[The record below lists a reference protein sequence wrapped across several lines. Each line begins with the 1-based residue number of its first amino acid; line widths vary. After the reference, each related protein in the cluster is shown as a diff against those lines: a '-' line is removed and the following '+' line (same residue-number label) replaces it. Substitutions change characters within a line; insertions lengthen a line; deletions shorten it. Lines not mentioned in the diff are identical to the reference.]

1 MTQLA
6 PDKAWKI
13 FSICIFMSVLY
24 FLAYGLFGF
33 CDTDQGFIPALSYRI
48 LQGENIYQDFL
59 YVRPPLTPYLHAFTQ
74 WIFPH
79 KFEMLGERLLFYVW
93 IGLSVYF
100 STRTL
105 QRFFDFRE
113 IGLSPELFAIMA
125 FVCSVHNFPPMA
137 WHTVDGILF
146 ASLGIYF
153 LTFPDKQ
160 IWPVLGLICM
170 WMAAM
175 CKQAFYPLLITGP
188 VLLFFLYEKQKAW
201 RAILPFLVL
210 LGTAISVIAIALPA
224 HWQLFKAQTL
234 SAGNWEDLLEVGL
247 IRYAEPFLVLVLPLL
262 IVWRAQ
268 VVYAWKYLPAGIFGL
283 AFWGLLGLH
292 VYKALTT
299 ESYIAPAYG
308 FSQAFFLL
316 AVGVSLKGFWINQKA
331 YATLLAM
338 LMLSWCVGISWG
350 YSNPMLYF
358 TPILFGFI
366 YILYEEL
373 DFSVPRYFYGIMCI
387 LLVWIFASLYQYP
400 YRDAPR
406 EQMQYRLG
414 ELTDGLKGIRTGP
427 YMFEKTEELLKLSE
441 TYGPSYTVLP
451 SFPIAHYLT
460 QSHNPLTIDWAHTIE
475 AGSEKYAASIQKK
488 MNDQVEVVFLEN
500 DKISEFTQS
509 GRYHSHLARHVY
521 ENWQKVDSS
530 KYFWVYKPIHSVHTA
545 TH

>member
-1 MTQLA
+1 MTQLP
-6 PDKAWKI
+6 PDKPWKI
-13 FSICIFMSVLY
+13 FSISIAMAVLY
-24 FLAYGLFGF
+24 FLAYGIFGF

-48 LQGENIYQDFL
+48 LQGESIYQDFL

-93 IGLSVYF
+93 IGLSVYL

-105 QRFFDFRE
+105 HRFFDFRE

-146 ASLGIYF
+146 ASLGIHF
-153 LTFPDKQ
+153 LTLPNRQ
-160 IWPVLGLICM
+160 VWPILGLLCLFL
-170 WMAAM
+170 AAM
-175 CKQAFYPLLITGP
+175 CKQAFYPLILVGP
-188 VLLFFLYEKQKAW
+188 ALLFFLYEKNKAW
-201 RAILPFLVL
+201 KALLVFLGIILIPLAVL
-210 LGTAISVIAIALPA
+210 IIAYPNSL
-224 HWQLFKAQTL
+224 QLFWQQTMG
-234 SAGNWEDLLEVGL
+234 AGSLEDLIEVGL
-247 IRYAEPFLVLVLPLL
+247 MRYAEPFLLIVLPLL

-283 AFWGLLGLH
+283 AFWGLLFLH
-292 VYKALTT
+292 VYRALKF
-299 ESYIAPAYG
+299 EAYVAPAYG

-338 LMLSWCVGISWG
+338 LVVAWCVGISWG
-350 YSNPMLYF
+350 YANPMLYF

-366 YILYEEL
+366 YILYDEL

-406 EQMQYRLG
+406 EMMQYRLG
-414 ELTDGLKGIRTGP
+414 ELNTGLTGVRTGA
-427 YMFEKTEELLKLSE
+427 YMYEKTDELLELHRE
-441 TYGPSYTVLP
+441 YGASYTVLP
-451 SFPIAHYLT
+451 AFPLAHYLT
-460 QSHNPLTIDWAHTIE
+460 QSTNPIPIDWAHTIE
-475 AGSEKYAASIQKK
+475 AGSEGYAATIQQK
-488 MNDQVEVVFLEN
+488 MNAAVKTVFLEK
-500 DKISEFTQS
+500 DKVIEYTEH

-521 ENWQKVDSS
+521 DNWQLIDSTRH
-530 KYFWVYKPIHSVHTA
+530 FWVYQNKERRD
-545 TH
+545 